1 MPSIAIP
8 DQEITVIKTKATKGF
23 NQAST
28 LVIATNEDMPK
39 ASDLLGNIKTA
50 AKIVDLK
57 KKEITDPMNQAIKK
71 VRELFAPIEKSLAEA
86 ESMVKTKM
94 LDFQRELDRKAA
106 EEMAAIEEKV
116 TKQEMTFSE
125 ANQQAASIESAPKAV
140 TSKKGTVSFREVQVV
155 EVTNELLIPREYL
168 AIDMVAVRKDA
179 LSGIFIPGVVVKF
192 EKQVSGRY

>member
-1 MPSIAIP
+1 MASIAIP
-8 DQEITVIKTKATKGF
+8 DQEITVIKTKATKGL
-23 NQAST
+23 NQASS
-28 LVIATNEDMPK
+28 LVIATSEDMPK

-71 VRELFAPIEKSLAEA
+71 VRELFGPIEKSLAEA
-86 ESMVKTKM
+86 ETMVKTKM
-94 LDFQRELDRKAA
+94 LNFQREIDRKAA
-106 EEMAAIEEKV
+106 EELAAIEEKV

-125 ANQQAASIESAPKAV
+125 ANQQAASIENAPKAV

-155 EVTNELLIPREYL
+155 QVTDEALVPREYL
-168 AIDMVAVRKDA
+168 MLDMVAIRKAA
-179 LSGIFIPGVVVKF
+179 LSGIGIPGVVVVT